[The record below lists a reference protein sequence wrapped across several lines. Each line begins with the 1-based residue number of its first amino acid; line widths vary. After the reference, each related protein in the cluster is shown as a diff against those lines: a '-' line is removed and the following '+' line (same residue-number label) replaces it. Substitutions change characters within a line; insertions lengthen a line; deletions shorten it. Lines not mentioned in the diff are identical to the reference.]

1 MQLTASMDGGRD
13 VGDVK
18 VVADGSA
25 QEIQDRMTDV
35 RMTEDRMTDEKQMLQ
50 KFAEKMFHAF
60 EERHYHIAQKFEER
74 FAKIESAILEIK
86 NDLIVVVKRN
96 QRQRSE

>member
-25 QEIQDRMTDV
+25 QEIQERMCMADG
-35 RMTEDRMTDEKQMLQ
+35 KQMLQ
-50 KFAEKMFHAF
+50 EFAEKMFRAF

>member
-25 QEIQDRMTDV
+25 QEIQDRMC
-35 RMTEDRMTDEKQMLQ
+35 MTDEKQMLQ

>member
-25 QEIQDRMTDV
+25 QEIQDRMC
-35 RMTEDRMTDEKQMLQ
+35 MTDEKQMLQ
-50 KFAEKMFHAF
+50 EFAEKMFRAF